1 MTSWP
6 GVSGPASTTPP
17 WSADRTTG
25 THRDRRET
33 GSVKAEE
40 AAMTD
45 HASQRIVVRATPQ
58 HCFETVLDVER
69 LPEWAPDIKE
79 AVVLVRDDEGR
90 PGDVSFRAAA
100 MGRSTSYTLRYSYG
114 SNPLRISWRLIDGDL
129 LERMSGEYEFLAVE
143 GDPEATLVVYDLD
156 VDLLIRLPGFVR
168 RRLEAKVVH
177 AAIDDL
183 KTRIEVGARST

>member
-1 MTSWP
+1 
-6 GVSGPASTTPP
+6 
-17 WSADRTTG
+17 
-25 THRDRRET
+25 
-33 GSVKAEE
+33 
-40 AAMTD
+40 MTD

-156 VDLLIRLPGFVR
+156 VDLLIRLPGFVK

-183 KTRIEVGARST
+183 KTRIEVGARAT